1 MFRAMAF
8 PLHDCHP
15 AFEQW
20 FCISHPHQDGKKKK
34 GDHQPSPSQ
43 ERSMSPEVLTPTL
56 CRLFPICFQSA
67 FAVRSLIPKESWEKI
82 SFPRSFS
89 ERRQLRKRLPTTVAQ
104 STHNTYHR
112 FCLLSLPHVRAYLME
127 FIPMFAPYS
136 LLSTNTSKLVPRRES
151 EACIKFIVAMVVT
164 TMVSP
169 LESLST
175 VTDGDLN

>member
-1 MFRAMAF
+1 MFRAMVF

-15 AFEQW
+15 MFERW
-20 FCISHPHQDGKKKK
+20 LCISHPHQDGKKRK
-34 GDHQPSPSQ
+34 GDHQPSPFQ

-56 CRLFPICFQSA
+56 CRLVPTYFQSA
-67 FAVRSLIPKESWEKI
+67 FEVQSLIPKESWKKI
-82 SFPRSFS
+82 SFPRLFS

-104 STHNTYHR
+104 STHKTCHR
-112 FCLLSLPHVRAYLME
+112 FCLLCLPHVRTYLME
-127 FIPMFAPYS
+127 FIPMFAPYY
-136 LLSTNTSKLVPRRES
+136 LLPANTSKLVPRES